1 MCMSR
6 TSKKYQWFDGVKPK
20 AKALWHFK
28 LRLYKNWWLSFSV
41 RLQIMV
47 DTHKKCLN
55 SVRYWKTICLT
66 INGKHP
72 KPSSEKNAIG
82 ICNGIGQTRDNAA
95 YRIRISIWELWD
107 RRVFTEMLKKFS
119 RKKTRRGGN
128 RNTQPGNREEMKIP
142 GNTALTSWSMD
153 TSICSSQEEPGRV
166 QECNDHGTVSHGAEE
181 NMLAV
186 HA

>member
-1 MCMSR
+1 
-6 TSKKYQWFDGVKPK
+6 
-20 AKALWHFK
+20 
-28 LRLYKNWWLSFSV
+28 
-41 RLQIMV
+41 MV

-119 RKKTRRGGN
+119 QEKDKEGWKQEYTARKQRRNEGPRKYCTDKLEYGYKHML
-128 RNTQPGNREEMKIP
+128 QPRGAWESSRMQWSWDCLTWSWREH
-142 GNTALTSWSMD
+142 A
-153 TSICSSQEEPGRV
+153 CSSCLRY
-166 QECNDHGTVSHGAEE
+166 CNMVRIICFFKINYFLHYCLLVMFEIKK
-181 NMLAV
+181 
-186 HA
+186 